1 MKIVALAD
9 AANIHTQKWA
19 YYFAGRGHQLDILS
33 FRPAKLDTAQ
43 VHYVNAGVVRT
54 EGGNWRYLL
63 RLPTVRRLI
72 LQSKPDLIFCHY
84 LTSYGLIGALLKS
97 SLPLV
102 VWLHGTDAL
111 VTPDRSPM
119 YRWAMRYTL
128 ARCDLIIMAAAHME
142 RRVQQMG
149 GKDKRLMILPVG
161 ADLRKF
167 NQATLVERKDLTC
180 ISNRQLVKNSN
191 VDLLLAAIAHVRQ
204 MRPGIHLT
212 IAGDGPLRSEL
223 ESVGHRLD
231 LASQVKFLG
240 DVSNDAMPD
249 LLRQHSLYLS
259 ATRSDGTSI
268 SLLEAM
274 ACGTFPI
281 VSDIPA
287 NRAWITDGRNG
298 FLIPLDQPD
307 LLAQRILETVE
318 TPRLVSNARSINWEL
333 VKDRGDYLLNMGQA
347 ERAVEQLLRDRRSTV
362 VQFSQ
367 GHEDFNS
374 Y

>member
-19 YYFAGRGHQLDILS
+19 YYFAGRGHQLDIIS

-43 VHYVNAGVVRT
+43 VHYLEAGVIRP
-54 EGGNWRYLL
+54 EGGNWQYLL
-63 RLPTVRRLI
+63 RLPAVRQLI
-72 LQSKPDLIFCHY
+72 LQAKPDLIFCHY

-111 VTPDRSPM
+111 VTPDRSPV

-128 ARCDLIIMAAAHME
+128 SRCDLIIMAAAHME
-142 RRVQQMG
+142 QRVRQMG
-149 GKDKRLMILPVG
+149 GKSKRLMILPVG

-167 NQATLVERKDLTC
+167 NQATLEEPKGLTC

-191 VDLLLAAIAHVRQ
+191 VDLLLAAIARVRQ
-204 MRPGIHLT
+204 TRPGIHLT
-212 IAGDGPLRSEL
+212 IAGDGPLKSDL
-223 ESVGHRLD
+223 ENVVHRLD
-231 LASQVKFLG
+231 LAPQVKFLG
-240 DVSNDAMPD
+240 EVSNDAMPD

-287 NRAWITDGRNG
+287 NRTWITEGRNG
-298 FLIPLDQPD
+298 FLVPLNQPD
-307 LLAQRILETVE
+307 LFAQRILEAVE
-318 TPRLVSNARSINWEL
+318 APDLIASARAINWEL

-347 ERAVEQLLRDRRSTV
+347 EQAVEQLLSSRQSTV
-362 VQFSQ
+362 VQLSQ
-367 GHEDFNS
+367 RHEALNS
-374 Y
+374 S